1 MSAWFRP
8 TLVRRLVLTLTLAFT
23 LVAAVLL
30 VKEYFNATNQEERDK
45 PLRDTGVDL
54 VAALQS
60 VDEPAEARAAI
71 AVVAFL
77 VDRSYRQEGIPETAL
92 FQSRDRSGKLL
103 FSSPSI
109 EALDLGGDLARITE
123 VQLQGRPARVFKGET
138 PRWSISVVQPR
149 IGDRWI
155 FRELATAILPDVL
168 LAFPLVLLPLWL
180 AAFQG
185 MRPVRNL
192 SRRIAG
198 RATDNL
204 SDLDINVKYAELVP
218 LVDALNGLLRR
229 LRDKIS
235 REHAF
240 VHNAA
245 HELRTPLAVISVQ
258 AHVLVTAQTP
268 SERVEAELRLDQSIS
283 RASHLM
289 EQLLHLATIDDEH
302 PLNACAVDV
311 ATLVREGLAAI
322 APVAVSRGLDLSLD
336 APDALVVRLD
346 VPAFRLILDN
356 LVANAL
362 NYVPSG
368 GRIFVELH
376 NAKNMLTLSV
386 GDDGPGIPEHLRTC
400 VFDRFYRVPGND
412 APGTGL
418 GLAIVKQ
425 AATRLGGRVTLATG
439 PNGVGC
445 LFTAEVLAPPAEI
458 GP

>member
-1 MSAWFRP
+1 M
-8 TLVRRLVLTLTLAFT
+8 
-23 LVAAVLL
+23 
-30 VKEYFNATNQEERDK
+30 
-45 PLRDTGVDL
+45 
-54 VAALQS
+54 
-60 VDEPAEARAAI
+60 
-71 AVVAFL
+71 
-77 VDRSYRQEGIPETAL
+77 
-92 FQSRDRSGKLL
+92 
-103 FSSPSI
+103 
-109 EALDLGGDLARITE
+109 
-123 VQLQGRPARVFKGET
+123 
-138 PRWSISVVQPR
+138 
-149 IGDRWI
+149 
-155 FRELATAILPDVL
+155 L

-185 MRPVRNL
+185 MRPVRSL
-192 SRRIAG
+192 SRRIAA

-204 SDLDINVKYAELVP
+204 SDLDISVKYAELVP
-218 LVDALNGLLRR
+218 LVDALNGLLQR
-229 LRDKIS
+229 LREKIG

-240 VHNAA
+240 VQNAA

-258 AHVLVTAQTP
+258 AHVLVKAQTT

-302 PLNACAVDV
+302 ALNPCVVDV

-445 LFTAEVLAPPAEI
+445 LFTAEVLAPAAEI